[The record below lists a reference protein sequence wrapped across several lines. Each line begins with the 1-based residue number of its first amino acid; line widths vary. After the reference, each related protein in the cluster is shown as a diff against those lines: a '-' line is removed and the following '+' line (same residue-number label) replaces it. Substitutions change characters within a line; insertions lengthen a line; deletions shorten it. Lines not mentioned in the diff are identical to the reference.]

1 VPGHLDFMTLQ
12 AKRELL
18 DCRRLIV
25 THMSQQM
32 LERVDDLEVEAAY
45 DGLAIDLG

>member
-1 VPGHLDFMTLQ
+1 MTLQ